1 MAGIFA
7 HIEDDIA
14 KIRRLK
20 NEIKSVKTSLKGINI
35 KVDIDIKAGL
45 EKQLKTLNAEYTALA
60 NKIAETEGRVTNSV
74 NKINQATE
82 KIVQQQQKIVSN
94 IVNSENIADSTASQT
109 QQVSNEALSASYDE
123 LKQQIDAVLGSR
135 MANIKRLIEEK
146 NAIDVINSEI
156 KELNKAQK
164 DNGFLTSDQSAR
176 LDKLNSELFERK
188 QVISTLTSTIKMQT
202 KEEQASVG
210 SMNQLSAQLDLLRRS
225 YRALTEE
232 QKNSP
237 MGKSFLSAIEQ
248 ADSAI
253 KGLDGS
259 IGNYQRNV
267 GNYARGWNGLNFSI
281 QQLARESPSL
291 AYGPQIFFSAISNN
305 LPILADEIKRAK
317 EEYNAFKAAGQQAT
331 PVWKQILSSLVSW
344 QTALTVGI
352 TLLTIYGKEIWEWTK
367 SLLSANSELDKM
379 REKLTEMSAQM
390 SSAIQSE
397 VAQVNAMFEALK
409 RAKKGS
415 NEYKVAHDAIM
426 KNYGTYLKD
435 LKNEKDEL
443 LNLETAYL
451 RVADAIRKTAEQK
464 ALNKV
469 VGEAQD
475 EYVKAI
481 DKHTRN
487 ILQNLKDAFDPSGVG
502 KKIVDDYYAL
512 IIKDFEEVGGLR
524 KNTKISLASALG
536 LSYKDRNQSA
546 VYREIYNSITEMRDA
561 QSLFD
566 NTYKEA
572 QLRLSKAQNE
582 YIDLSKN
589 ELNAL
594 KNNIIDAMEFPEAD
608 GKIIV
613 YNNGKI
619 AKSFRDRVEAELA
632 LSKIETALKQ
642 TGKRVEAPDK
652 ERLKA
657 EEKAQ
662 KELIKQA
669 KQQNKYDEILEKHK
683 QKRLKET
690 RDNEIERRQL
700 EIDLKSESSAK
711 RIAQISL
718 DYLKENATIQDWEE
732 ELRRTKIEEAKETFE
747 ADPRNKD
754 KVFDPSTVDT
764 SLTKDEYSLKAQKEV
779 NAFFKLINDLFN
791 ANNAISDREQAANAE
806 YVRQYGTYLE
816 KKNLLLRE
824 HNEKLAKI
832 RENGGGENAIKLEN
846 ANYEASLQELE
857 VIFGKTTNKIN
868 ALFVD
873 TRGKSVK
880 ELRKIAEEARK
891 ALNWVLNNEFDSN
904 NIYGITQEQYSK
916 LRDNP
921 SAQKDVN
928 DSIDEIE
935 SKANSLDDAFGLLKE
950 GIDKTFDSDNLE
962 DFKDGLE
969 NIFNAVGKITS
980 ALDVVSGA
988 LSSLG
993 AEGAA
998 EVVGEVSN
1006 VLNTTMQGAKAG
1018 SAFGSVGA
1026 AIGGA
1031 IGLVG
1036 SLGGALTKLHDKK
1049 HEKTI
1054 IKLQEQI
1061 DALAETY
1068 DDLSDNVEKA
1078 YSHDAQ
1084 GLIEDQNKLLEQQK
1098 ILIRQQI
1105 KEEEEKKKTDKER
1118 IKEWENELK
1127 EIDKLLEE
1135 NKEKAIDAIFGEDL
1149 QTAIENFASA
1159 YADAVASGDGSWK
1172 SAKDYAKNMMKQ
1184 MVVESIKSATQS
1196 SNAIGLIRSKLLD
1209 FYKDGVLSATE
1220 QAWVYNATEKAMKE
1234 IESQFGW
1241 ADSLLKNDSAMQE
1254 ASSKGLASLTQEQ
1267 GDELNGRFTAL
1278 QLAGE
1283 RIAYDNTQQTEQ
1295 LTLLNATTTDLKR
1308 MGEQTHNSLSGI
1320 ADQIALSYLELQEIN
1335 ENTEQSAKAL
1345 KAIQSDIAE
1354 VKKNT
1359 SKL

>member
-14 KIRRLK
+14 KIRKLK
-20 NEIKSVKTSLKGINI
+20 NEIESVKTSLKGINI

-188 QVISTLTSTIKMQT
+188 QVASTLTSTIKMQT

-237 MGKSFLSAIEQ
+237 MGQSFLSAIEQ

-267 GNYARGWNGLNFSI
+267 GNYASGWNGLNFSI
-281 QQLARESPSL
+281 QQLARELPSL
-291 AYGPQIFFSAISNN
+291 AYGPQIFFYAISNN
-305 LPILADEIKRAK
+305 LPIFADEIKRAK

-331 PVWKQILSSLVSW
+331 PVWKQLLSSLVSW

-352 TLLTIYGKEIWEWTK
+352 TLLTLYGKEITNWVA
-367 SLLSANSELDKM
+367 SLFKGDTALK
-379 REKLTEMSAQM
+379 EMEESM
-390 SSAIQSE
+390 K
-397 VAQVNAMFEALK
+397 K
-409 RAKKGS
+409 RAKDIADSFTSSYGNSTGKMRAS
-415 NEYKVAHDAIM
+415 YEKLRTKWNQIDNEAKKLKFINKHKDDINKFGFAVKSVTDA
-426 KNYGTYLKD
+426 
-435 LKNEKDEL
+435 E
-443 LNLETAYL
+443 NLFNNNTGNVVKSFEA
-451 RVADAIRKTAEQK
+451 RARAAAASEAITK
-464 ALNKV
+464 AW
-469 VGEAQD
+469 
-475 EYVKAI
+475 
-481 DKHTRN
+481 T
-487 ILQNLKDAFDPSGVG
+487 
-502 KKIVDDYYAL
+502 DYYAQIEKNEEKL
-512 IIKDFEEVGGLR
+512 RFKKFTKKDAENQLGAGISNYNVATGQYENVPIYTDKDIYTKVQEENKKRADKAR
-524 KNTKISLASALG
+524 K
-536 LSYKDRNQSA
+536 D
-546 VYREIYNSITEMRDA
+546 
-561 QSLFD
+561 
-566 NTYKEA
+566 YKEA
-572 QLRLSKAQNE
+572 NELAKKQRDKLIKQYSDENKKAQE
-582 YIDLSKN
+582 ELKKTGALEDVITKN
-589 ELNAL
+589 D
-594 KNNIIDAMEFPEAD
+594 I
-608 GKIIV
+608 
-613 YNNGKI
+613 
-619 AKSFRDRVEAELA
+619 
-632 LSKIETALKQ
+632 T
-642 TGKRVEAPDK
+642 
-652 ERLKA
+652 A
-657 EEKAQ
+657 EEKARREAD
-662 KELIKQA
+662 KLIKQESKLSQIRTEISA
-669 KQQNKYDEILEKHK
+669 KRQK
-683 QKRLKET
+683 QI
-690 RDNEIERRQL
+690 RDNAIEQRQL
-700 EIDLKSESSAK
+700 EIDLMSESSAK

-718 DYLKENATIQDWEE
+718 DYQKENATIQDWEE
-732 ELRRTKIEEAKETFE
+732 ELRRTKIEEAKKTFE

-754 KVFDPSTVDT
+754 KVFNSSTVDT
-764 SLTKDEYSLKAQKEV
+764 SLTEDESSLKAQKEV
-779 NAFFKLINDLFN
+779 NAFLKLRNDLFN
-791 ANNAISDREQAANAE
+791 ANNAISDSEKAANAE

-832 RENGGGENAIKLEN
+832 RENGGGENAIRLEN
-846 ANYEASLQELE
+846 ANYEASLQELK

-904 NIYGITQEQYSK
+904 NIYGITQEQYDK
-916 LRDNP
+916 LRNNP
-921 SAQKDVN
+921 SAQKDAK

-935 SKANSLDDAFGLLKE
+935 SKANSLDDSFGLLKE

-962 DFKDGLE
+962 DFKKGLDL
-969 NIFNAVGKITS
+969 ISQGVGAITG
-980 ALDVVSGA
+980 ALSVVQNA

-998 EVVGEVSN
+998 EAIGEVSN
-1006 VLNTTMQGAKAG
+1006 VLNTTMQGAQAG
-1018 SAFGSVGA
+1018 SAFGAVGA

-1098 ILIRQQI
+1098 VLIRQQI
-1105 KEEEEKKKTDKER
+1105 KEEEEKKRTDKER

-1241 ADSLLKNDSAMQE
+1241 ADSLLKDDSAMQE

-1283 RIAYDNTQQTEQ
+1283 RIAYDNAQQTEQ

-1335 ENTEQSAKAL
+1335 ENTGQSVKAL

>member
-14 KIRRLK
+14 KIRKLK
-20 NEIKSVKTSLKGINI
+20 NEIESVKTSLKGINI

-94 IVNSENIADSTASQT
+94 IVNSENVADSTASQT

-146 NAIDVINSEI
+146 NAIDVINTEI
-156 KELNKAQK
+156 KELNKAQR
-164 DNGFLTSDQSAR
+164 DNGFLTSEQSAR
-176 LDKLNSELFERK
+176 LDNLNSELFERK
-188 QVISTLTSTIKMQT
+188 QVVSTLTSTIKMQT

-237 MGKSFLSAIEQ
+237 MGQSFLSAIEQ

-267 GNYARGWNGLNFSI
+267 GNYASGWNGLNFSI
-281 QQLARESPSL
+281 QQLARELPSL

-305 LPILADEIKRAK
+305 LPIFADEIKRAK
-317 EEYNAFKAAGQQAT
+317 EEYNAFKAAGQEAT
-331 PVWKQILSSLVSW
+331 PVWKQLLSSLLSW

-352 TLLTIYGKEIWEWTK
+352 TLLTLYGKEITNWVA
-367 SLLSANSELDKM
+367 SLFKGDSALK
-379 REKLTEMSAQM
+379 EMEESM
-390 SSAIQSE
+390 K
-397 VAQVNAMFEALK
+397 K
-409 RAKKGS
+409 RAKDIADSFTSSYGNSTGKMRASYEELRRKWNQIDDEAKKLKFINKHKDEINKFG
-415 NEYKVAHDAIM
+415 YAVKKVSEAENLFN
-426 KNYGTYLKD
+426 KNTDNVVKSFEARARAAAASEAMTKAWTDYYEQIE
-435 LKNEKDEL
+435 KNEEK
-443 LNLETAYL
+443 
-451 RVADAIRKTAEQK
+451 RKFKKFTK
-464 ALNKV
+464 
-469 VGEAQD
+469 
-475 EYVKAI
+475 
-481 DKHTRN
+481 
-487 ILQNLKDAFDPSGVG
+487 KDAKGVLSKFTKQTYNPISGQYESQVTIPTDEEIEAEMYRVN
-502 KKIVDDYYAL
+502 KKRADKAR
-512 IIKDFEEVGGLR
+512 KD
-524 KNTKISLASALG
+524 
-536 LSYKDRNQSA
+536 YKDANEQA
-546 VYREIYNSITEMRDA
+546 KKQRDKLIK
-561 QSLFD
+561 QYSD
-566 NTYKEA
+566 ENK
-572 QLRLSKAQNE
+572 KAQE
-582 YIDLSKN
+582 ELKKTGALEDVITKN
-589 ELNAL
+589 D
-594 KNNIIDAMEFPEAD
+594 I
-608 GKIIV
+608 
-613 YNNGKI
+613 
-619 AKSFRDRVEAELA
+619 
-632 LSKIETALKQ
+632 T
-642 TGKRVEAPDK
+642 
-652 ERLKA
+652 A
-657 EEKAQ
+657 EEKARREAD
-662 KELIKQA
+662 KLIKQESKLSQIRTEISA
-669 KQQNKYDEILEKHK
+669 KRQK
-683 QKRLKET
+683 QI
-690 RDNEIERRQL
+690 RDNAIEQRQL
-700 EIDLKSESSAK
+700 EIDLMSESSAK

-718 DYLKENATIQDWEE
+718 DYQKENATIQDWEE
-732 ELRRTKIEEAKETFE
+732 ELRRTKIEEAKKTFE

-754 KVFDPSTVDT
+754 KIFDSSTVDT
-764 SLTKDEYSLKAQKEV
+764 SLTEDESSLKAQKEV
-779 NAFFKLINDLFN
+779 NAFLKLRNDLFN
-791 ANNAISDREQAANAE
+791 ANNAISDSEQAANAE

-816 KKNLLLRE
+816 RKELLLRE

-832 RENGGGENAIKLEN
+832 REDGGGENAIKLEN

-868 ALFVD
+868 LLFAD
-873 TRGKSVK
+873 TRGKSAK

-891 ALNWVLNNEFDSN
+891 VLNWVLNNEFDSN
-904 NIYGITQEQYSK
+904 NDYGITQEQYDK
-916 LRDNP
+916 LRNNP
-921 SAQKDVN
+921 SAQNDVK

-935 SKANSLDDAFGLLKE
+935 SKANSLDDAFGLLKV
-950 GIDKTFDSDNLE
+950 GIDKVFDSDNLE

-1006 VLNTTMQGAKAG
+1006 VLNTTMQGAQAG
-1018 SAFGSVGA
+1018 SAFGPVGA

-1084 GLIEDQNKLLEQQK
+1084 GLIEDQNKLLEQK
-1098 ILIRQQI
+1098 KALIRQQI
-1105 KEEEEKKKTDKER
+1105 EEEEEKKKTDKER
-1118 IKEWENELK
+1118 IKEWEKELK
-1127 EIDKLLEE
+1127 EIDKRLED

-1241 ADSLLKNDSAMQE
+1241 ADSLLKDDSAMQE

-1283 RIAYDNTQQTEQ
+1283 RIAYDNAQQTEQ

-1308 MGEQTHNSLSGI
+1308 MGEQTHNALSGI

-1335 ENTEQSAKAL
+1335 ENTGQSAKAL

>member
-14 KIRRLK
+14 KIRKLK

-94 IVNSENIADSTASQT
+94 IVNSENVADSTASQT

-135 MANIKRLIEEK
+135 MANIKRLIVEK

-188 QVISTLTSTIKMQT
+188 QVVSTLTSTIKMQT

-281 QQLARESPSL
+281 QQLARELPSL

-305 LPILADEIKRAK
+305 LPILADEIKRTK

-331 PVWKQILSSLVSW
+331 PVWKQLLSSLVSW
-344 QTALTVGI
+344 QIALTVGI
-352 TLLTIYGKEIWEWTK
+352 TLLTLYGKEITNWVA
-367 SLLSANSELDKM
+367 SLFKGDTALK
-379 REKLTEMSAQM
+379 EMEESM
-390 SSAIQSE
+390 K
-397 VAQVNAMFEALK
+397 K
-409 RAKKGS
+409 RAKDIADSFTSSYGNSTGKMRAS
-415 NEYKVAHDAIM
+415 YEELRTKWNQIDNEAKKLKFINKHKEDINKFGFAVKSVTDAENLFNKNTDNVVKSFEARARAAAASEAMTKAWQNYYEEVEKIEEDHEKRLKENKKKAIERQQNFAPITEGGVGIASDGMGDVSKTLDAIKEARTESEAETTKM
-426 KNYGTYLKD
+426 L
-435 LKNEKDEL
+435 EKAEENRDKIIKKY
-443 LNLETAYL
+443 T
-451 RVADAIRKTAEQK
+451 KEQK
-464 ALNKV
+464 
-469 VGEAQD
+469 
-475 EYVKAI
+475 
-481 DKHTRN
+481 
-487 ILQNLKDAFDPSGVG
+487 
-502 KKIVDDYYAL
+502 
-512 IIKDFEEVGGLR
+512 
-524 KNTKISLASALG
+524 
-536 LSYKDRNQSA
+536 
-546 VYREIYNSITEMRDA
+546 
-561 QSLFD
+561 
-566 NTYKEA
+566 
-572 QLRLSKAQNE
+572 KAQE
-582 YIDLSKN
+582 
-589 ELNAL
+589 EL
-594 KNNIIDAMEFPEAD
+594 K
-608 GKIIV
+608 
-613 YNNGKI
+613 
-619 AKSFRDRVEAELA
+619 KSGA
-632 LSKIETALKQ
+632 IEDVITQ
-642 TGKRVEAPDK
+642 NDIT
-652 ERLKA
+652 A
-657 EEKAQ
+657 EEKARREAVKLTKQESKLSQIRTEISAKRQ
-662 KELIKQA
+662 KQI
-669 KQQNKYDEILEKHK
+669 
-683 QKRLKET
+683 
-690 RDNEIERRQL
+690 RDNAIEQRQL
-700 EIDLKSESSAK
+700 EIDLMSESSAK

-718 DYLKENATIQDWEE
+718 DYQKENATIQDWEE
-732 ELRRTKIEEAKETFE
+732 ELRRTKIEEAKKTFE

-764 SLTKDEYSLKAQKEV
+764 SLAEDESSLKAQKEV
-779 NAFFKLINDLFN
+779 NAFLKLRNDLFN
-791 ANNAISDREQAANAE
+791 ANNAISDSEQAANDE

-816 KKNLLLRE
+816 RKELLLRE

-891 ALNWVLNNEFDSN
+891 SLNWVLNNEFDRN

-935 SKANSLDDAFGLLKE
+935 SKANSLDDAFGLLE
-950 GIDKTFDSDNLE
+950 VGIDKVFDSDNLE

-969 NIFNAVGKITS
+969 IIFNAVGKITS

-993 AEGAA
+993 VEGAA

-1036 SLGGALTKLHDKK
+1036 SLGSAFSKFHDKK
-1049 HEKTI
+1049 HEKKI
-1054 IKLQEQI
+1054 QEIQEQI
-1061 DALAETY
+1061 DALSETY
-1068 DDLSDNVEKA
+1068 EVLSDEIEKA

-1098 ILIRQQI
+1098 FLIRQQI

-1220 QAWVYNATEKAMKE
+1220 QAWAYNATEKAMKE